1 MKYATLL
8 SILLLN
14 LCVLMSLPAQ
24 AKTVYVTDSITITM
38 RNGPS
43 TKNKI
48 LKMVSSG
55 TRLEIIDQA
64 SGWLKVATEDG
75 TTGWVIKNYT
85 MEQAPK
91 DIRIQE
97 LQSERNTLRAENQ
110 EYQTELARLK
120 KEMKTFQQTATD
132 ADTRLSSLKK
142 RVAFLQNQVEQARKN
157 DQRKWFLYGAGV
169 VGGSALFGFVFGRIR
184 RKQPNKLHF

>member
-1 MKYATLL
+1 MKYRTLL
-8 SILLLN
+8 SIFLLSLFF
-14 LCVLMSLPAQ
+14 LMGIPAQ
-24 AKTVYVTDSITITM
+24 AETVYVTDSITITM

-48 LKMVSSG
+48 LKMISSG

-64 SGWLKVATEDG
+64 SGWLKVAAEDG

-97 LQSERNTLRAENQ
+97 LEAERNELKAQNNAYQSE
-110 EYQTELARLK
+110 LAQLK
-120 KEMKTFQQTATD
+120 KEIKAFKDTATNS
-132 ADTRLSSLKK
+132 DTRLSSLKK
-142 RVAFLQNQVEQARKN
+142 RVAFLQNEVEQARKN

-169 VGGSALFGFVFGRIR
+169 VGGSALIGFVFGRIR
-184 RKQPNKLHF
+184 RKKPSKLHF